1 MSEVG
6 RAPSRV
12 GLEPAVGDGRD
23 ARAWGVGSEQD
34 SEIQVW
40 SCWHRGS
47 FGTCEVTAH
56 QGVSLRACEG

>member
-6 RAPSRV
+6 GAPSCV

-23 ARAWGVGSEQD
+23 AQAWGVGSEQD

-40 SCWHRGS
+40 SCWHRGA
-47 FGTCEVTAH
+47 FGTGEVTAH
-56 QGVSLRACEG
+56 QGVSLRAREG